1 MTASSLVSH
10 DDYGVQ
16 HLDPWVDT
24 SQYAPTPGNFR
35 WSTASPSDISCINVE
50 PVSPV
55 DYASPRQPASQKNS
69 LPLLQY
75 GDWGEG
81 RTYDEDP
88 PTCIHYLI
96 EWKITLNNRTVAK
109 DTEQDLVLAPRYY
122 WRLFLQPKLKELL
135 LRKYPYRKLE
145 SDDTSVVVS
154 ATRQKGLTLR
164 FDGTDVD
171 WTSIEKQLLDWG
183 DLFLAGK
190 KLRLVIS
197 FNYMENTSSSN
208 VSGRTTDKRGTSSA
222 TQRMLQERDRQIYAE
237 EAASGEPPAWK
248 EVYALMRCP
257 GPCELGPHC
266 WQDPYGKKH
275 YKLYRDQLGSLV
287 KYVQNGG
294 ILQSHEDVPGTIRE
308 QIYRAERQ
316 RLDRPRANNRS
327 TAEASYPPINITN
340 VLPTQSPQ
348 APGWSAS
355 TFPEDTI
362 ASSVEV
368 PAIHIPGLLD
378 VAVREYSSW
387 QQSRLGDEILKAEV
401 RKACD
406 VALDDGL
413 DLAQIDEDKD
423 PNYFKTRGVKWGIAR
438 RFVKDIR
445 YWAEKY
451 NGCVT
456 SEADI

>member
-1 MTASSLVSH
+1 ML
-10 DDYGVQ
+10 
-16 HLDPWVDT
+16 
-24 SQYAPTPGNFR
+24 
-35 WSTASPSDISCINVE
+35 
-50 PVSPV
+50 
-55 DYASPRQPASQKNS
+55 
-69 LPLLQY
+69 
-75 GDWGEG
+75 
-81 RTYDEDP
+81 
-88 PTCIHYLI
+88 
-96 EWKITLNNRTVAK
+96 
-109 DTEQDLVLAPRYY
+109 
-122 WRLFLQPKLKELL
+122 
-135 LRKYPYRKLE
+135 
-145 SDDTSVVVS
+145 
-154 ATRQKGLTLR
+154 
-164 FDGTDVD
+164 
-171 WTSIEKQLLDWG
+171 IEKQLLDWG

-237 EAASGEPPAWK
+237 EAASGEPSAWK

-348 APGWSAS
+348 ASGWSAS
-355 TFPEDTI
+355 TFPEDTPI
-362 ASSVEV
+362 SSVEV

-423 PNYFKTRGVKWGIAR
+423 PNYFKMRGVKWGIAR

-456 SEADI
+456 REPDI